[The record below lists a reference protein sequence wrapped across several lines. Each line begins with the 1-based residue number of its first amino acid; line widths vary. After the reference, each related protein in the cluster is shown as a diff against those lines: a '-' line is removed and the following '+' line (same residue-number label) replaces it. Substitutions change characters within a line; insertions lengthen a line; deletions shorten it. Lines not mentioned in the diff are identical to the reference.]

1 MKPALL
7 LGLIGAVL
15 AALFYVLMSSPNE
28 VPKGPNDPLDLKGSR
43 PTEPATKRSDAQETA
58 RTPTQKTPVAGEAER
73 EAVDSNQILTG
84 AWNNALEGLVKSTD
98 GTPIAA
104 ANLELVAGV
113 SGNEY
118 SELEAATALASGE
131 PVKRWRETTDG
142 MGRFRFTN
150 LPPGESFR
158 LRARHP
164 DYSEAY
170 KANFVMQETGVT
182 TIEVVLGKGFVLTGR
197 VLVDATGEPL
207 EGVRLKLATVMS
219 VLPGA
224 DQSGTM
230 EARTDDYGVYEFN
243 NVPVGRYNLSLT
255 HKGYGAVTRNN
266 LPFSGDPTQQEPTIQ
281 MFRLQ
286 PGLTLRGQ
294 VVTEDGMPIPGARVA
309 ASSFGTAQTSS
320 GSAITTKTGT
330 FEIADLNAAQFMVTA
345 NAINYAETRL
355 TQVSVGSNPL
365 EIVLTRQG
373 GVSGTVVSSD
383 SGEPIPDFRAS
394 VRMIIPGT
402 GGYGRTVT
410 GNAFKNGAYQ
420 LEGLNAGR
428 YVIEAEA
435 EGLAPS
441 YSLPFEVEFG
451 EITPDVTVA
460 MVTGASIKGR
470 IVGVQSGEPI
480 ANVVIRTMDNGF
492 RDNEFTKILG
502 AQLPRSTTER
512 RAKTKADGQFEL
524 TALAAGTYQ
533 LELRHKDF
541 TTNWIHDISVGE
553 NQTIDLADIKLMQGG
568 TVSGVVYDRSG
579 RPVPNARIHINGMV
593 IYPGNPRT
601 DDKGNFQLRN
611 VAAGHWTLSAQRQSG
626 SNLPFDGLDDIMQS
640 EVIITVNEGEDLIQN
655 LQVGL

>member
-15 AALFYVLMSSPNE
+15 AALFYVLMSSPGD
-28 VPKGPNDPLDLKGSR
+28 VPKGPNGPLDLTGTPS
-43 PTEPATKRSDAQETA
+43 TEPATTRTDAREAAQA
-58 RTPTQKTPVAGEAER
+58 PNQKTPVASATQR
-73 EAVDSNQILTG
+73 AAVDSNQVLTG
-84 AWNNALEGLVKSTD
+84 AWNNALEGLVVSTD
-98 GTPIAA
+98 GTPIAE

-118 SELEAATALASGE
+118 SELEAATSAASGE
-131 PVKRWRETTDG
+131 PVKRWRESTDA

-182 TIEVVLGKGFVLTGR
+182 TIELVLGKGFVLTGR

-230 EARTDDYGVYEFN
+230 EARTDDFGVYEFN

-266 LPFSGDPTQQEPTIQ
+266 LPFAGDPTKQEPTIQ

-286 PGLTLRGQ
+286 PGLTLRGR
-294 VVTEDGMPIPGARVA
+294 VVTEDGKPIPGARVA

-330 FEIADLNAAQFMVTA
+330 FEITDLNEALFMVTA
-345 NAINYAETRL
+345 NAQNYAETRL
-355 TQVSVGSNPL
+355 TQVAIGADAI
-365 EIVLTRQG
+365 EIELTRQG
-373 GVSGTVVSSD
+373 GVSGTVVSSV
-383 SGEPIPDFRAS
+383 SGEPIPDFRAN
-394 VRMIIPGT
+394 VRMMMPGT

-410 GNAFKNGAYQ
+410 GNAFKDGVFQ

-428 YVIEAEA
+428 YVIEADA
-435 EGLAPS
+435 DGFAPS
-441 YSLPFEVEFG
+441 YSTPFDVEFG
-451 EITPDVTVA
+451 QITPDVTVA

-470 IVGVQSGEPI
+470 IVGVESGEPI
-480 ANVVIRTMDNGF
+480 GNVVIRTMDNGF

-502 AQLPRSTTER
+502 AQLPRSTTDR
-512 RAKTKADGQFEL
+512 RVKTKADGEFEL
-524 TALAAGTYQ
+524 TALAAGSYQ
-533 LELRHKDF
+533 LELRHKDY
-541 TTNWIHDISVGE
+541 TTNWIKDITVGE
-553 NQTIDLADIKLMQGG
+553 NQMVDLSDIKLMQGA
-568 TVSGVVYDRSG
+568 TVSGIVYYLSG

-593 IYPGNPRT
+593 LYPGNPRT
-601 DDKGNFQLRN
+601 DDEGKFILRN
-611 VAAGHWTLSAQRQSG
+611 VAAGHWNLSAQRNG
-626 SNLPFDGLDDIMQS
+626 NSNLPFDGLDDIMKS
-640 EVIITVNEGEDLIQN
+640 EVLITVREGEDLVQN
-655 LQVGL
+655 LQVGM